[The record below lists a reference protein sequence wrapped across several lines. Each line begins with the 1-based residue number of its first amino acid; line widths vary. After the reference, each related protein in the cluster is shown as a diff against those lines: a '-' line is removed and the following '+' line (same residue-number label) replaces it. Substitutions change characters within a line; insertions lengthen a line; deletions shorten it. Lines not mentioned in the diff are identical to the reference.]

1 MVGVKTEQ
9 HFAIYKCNKY
19 PEKVFINQQ
28 LTRGFYMMITK
39 EDKSGIIE
47 MLDAIRESGQMNM
60 FETPRWLVDNGYI
73 DSKIDALLLVMEWM
87 KCEVDEHD
95 LMNEGELL

>member
-1 MVGVKTEQ
+1 
-9 HFAIYKCNKY
+9 
-19 PEKVFINQQ
+19 
-28 LTRGFYMMITK
+28 MMITTK
-39 EDKSGIIE
+39 QKSDIIE
-47 MLDAIRESGQMNM
+47 VLDAIRESGQMNM
-60 FETPRWLVDNGYI
+60 FETPRWLGDNGYI

>member
-1 MVGVKTEQ
+1 
-9 HFAIYKCNKY
+9 
-19 PEKVFINQQ
+19 
-28 LTRGFYMMITK
+28 MMITK

-60 FETPRWLVDNGYI
+60 FGTARWLVKNGFVEN
-73 DSKIDALLLVMEWM
+73 KIDARLLVMEWM
-87 KCEVDEHD
+87 KSESSSFMGLTNDECD

>member
-1 MVGVKTEQ
+1 
-9 HFAIYKCNKY
+9 
-19 PEKVFINQQ
+19 
-28 LTRGFYMMITK
+28 MMITK

-87 KCEVDEHD
+87 KCELDEHD
-95 LMNEGELL
+95 LMNEGELRYD

>member
-1 MVGVKTEQ
+1 
-9 HFAIYKCNKY
+9 
-19 PEKVFINQQ
+19 
-28 LTRGFYMMITK
+28 MMITK
-39 EDKSGIIE
+39 EVKSGIME
-47 MLDAIRESGQMNM
+47 MLDAIRETGQMNM

>member
-1 MVGVKTEQ
+1 
-9 HFAIYKCNKY
+9 
-19 PEKVFINQQ
+19 
-28 LTRGFYMMITK
+28 MMITK

-73 DSKIDALLLVMEWM
+73 DSKIDARLLVMEWM
-87 KCEVDEHD
+87 KSEVDDCD
-95 LMNEGELL
+95 LMNEGEMTYE

>member
-1 MVGVKTEQ
+1 
-9 HFAIYKCNKY
+9 
-19 PEKVFINQQ
+19 
-28 LTRGFYMMITK
+28 MMITE

-73 DSKIDALLLVMEWM
+73 DSKINARLLVMEWM
-87 KCEVDEHD
+87 KSESSSFMGLTNDECD

>member
-1 MVGVKTEQ
+1 
-9 HFAIYKCNKY
+9 
-19 PEKVFINQQ
+19 
-28 LTRGFYMMITK
+28 MMITK

-95 LMNEGELL
+95 LMNEGELRYD

>member
-1 MVGVKTEQ
+1 MVGVKTEL

-39 EDKSGIIE
+39 EDKSGIME

-73 DSKIDALLLVMEWM
+73 DSKINARLLVMEWM
-87 KCEVDEHD
+87 KSEVDEHD

>member
-1 MVGVKTEQ
+1 
-9 HFAIYKCNKY
+9 
-19 PEKVFINQQ
+19 
-28 LTRGFYMMITK
+28 MMITK
-39 EDKSGIIE
+39 EDKSGIME

-87 KCEVDEHD
+87 KSEVDEHD
-95 LMNEGELL
+95 LMNEGELRYD

>member
-1 MVGVKTEQ
+1 
-9 HFAIYKCNKY
+9 
-19 PEKVFINQQ
+19 
-28 LTRGFYMMITK
+28 MMITK
-39 EDKSGIIE
+39 EDKSGIME

-95 LMNEGELL
+95 LMNEGELRYD